1 MLHMYIIEAKAVV
14 ACRDALWLPYR
25 KDKAQL
31 KEAIEAAGPVK
42 AIFAHADVVRC
53 HNTAACSLHTP
64 PACISVCLAQN
75 FWHKTFLCS
84 SRQACFSHTGCIC
97 FAQGRA
103 RHYLSQPPLQYWNIT
118 AATIS
123 LSGPSGPLEVVSWKR
138 SLSSASF
145 SQGSGLSCPVLSLF
159 YLPLQTLIELL
170 ALIRVNNRQVSINP
184 VSAKSPS
191 HRHLSHSRRK
201 GSQALLLGLASSG
214 TCRQE
219 VAKGLKSWHHCLQG
233 TFPARKGL
241 WGLVKASLNCALQ
254 MDSRRGA
261 SHGIT

>member
-1 MLHMYIIEAKAVV
+1 MQTWCAVTTLLLAPCTLH
-14 ACRDALWLPYR
+14 LP
-25 KDKAQL
+25 A
-31 KEAIEAAGPVK
+31 
-42 AIFAHADVVRC
+42 
-53 HNTAACSLHTP
+53 SLF
-64 PACISVCLAQN
+64 V
-75 FWHKTFLCS
+75 WHKTGFSLFLKTGLFFPYWMHLFCS
-84 SRQACFSHTGCIC
+84 RKGKTLPESTSAAILEHHCSNDQLEWTIRSFGSCFLEAQPVLC
-97 FAQGRA
+97 FIFPRFW
-103 RHYLSQPPLQYWNIT
+103 L
-118 AATIS
+118 
-123 LSGPSGPLEVVSWKR
+123 V
-138 SLSSASF
+138 
-145 SQGSGLSCPVLSLF
+145 LSCPVLSLF

-184 VSAKSPS
+184 ISAKSPS

-241 WGLVKASLNCALQ
+241 WDLVKASLNCALQ